1 MKRVI
6 NFIGKKLH
14 KGGGKMSNKT
24 YDILKWIVITVLPAL
39 LTLFGVIGATMN
51 WDFTDKVITIGTA
64 VITCLGTII
73 GVSSVN
79 YNKTK

>member
-1 MKRVI
+1 
-6 NFIGKKLH
+6 
-14 KGGGKMSNKT
+14 MSNKI

-39 LTLFGVIGATMN
+39 LTLFGVIGATLDLN
-51 WDFTDKVITIGTA
+51 CTDTVITIGTA

-79 YNKTK
+79 YAKNNK